1 MRTRRCLLLLAI
13 GIVLA
18 PPWRAHAQARAFDDA
33 PRSLLDDDPA
43 VATSTSSGWWLGL
56 EAAHRRSELAASET
70 RVGLLLGGVLDAWD
84 RPYGAARAAA
94 REFFEPSPSEP
105 EREPTPATRRPL
117 GALARGAIHAAVAQR
132 AHADFDDL
140 ASRARWSGLVP
151 ELRVRLAH
159 QGDEGRALAPTEYDP
174 SRVTATGG
182 STWWVEGRATF
193 RLDRLAFAEEEL
205 AVERLRQQRERLDR
219 ELADEVLRQFA
230 RWQRACAVADDPT
243 RELAARDDAALESA
257 VAEGALD
264 ALTGGWFASHART
277 VAMERTREADVKPR
291 ESK

>member
-1 MRTRRCLLLLAI
+1 MRTCRCLLLLAL
-13 GIVLA
+13 GMIVA
-18 PPWRAHAQARAFDDA
+18 PASRAHAQARAFDDGV
-33 PRSLLDDDPA
+33 RSPLDDDPA
-43 VATSTSSGWWLGL
+43 VTTSTSSGWWLGL
-56 EAAHRRSELAASET
+56 EAGHRTGELATPET

-94 REFFEPSPSEP
+94 RGFFEPSPREPESEP
-105 EREPTPATRRPL
+105 LPTLRRPL
-117 GALARGAIHAAVAQR
+117 GALARGAIRAAVTQR
-132 AHADFDDL
+132 ARADFDDL

-174 SRVTATGG
+174 SRITATGG

-219 ELADEVLRQFA
+219 DLGDEVLRQLA
-230 RWQRACAVADDPT
+230 RWQRASAVADDPT
-243 RELAARDDAALESA
+243 RELSARDDAALERA

-264 ALTGGWFASHART
+264 ALTGGWFGSHART
-277 VAMERTREADVKPR
+277 DVEHSREADAIPR
-291 ESK
+291 EPQ